1 MDGKDVK
8 EIPLY
13 PYSGAY
19 ARAAGELEQF
29 RASRQTNAK
38 CRNAIDAAIKTVWDG
53 MHLSDGTAKSIL
65 ERFGAERVSYVLADT
80 LLQSGYDGR
89 FSRSNQ
95 TWAHSIPMMVR
106 MEERWETP
114 LTSHP
119 DKINEFVSQARGEL
133 EKSPVQ
139 MPSAEILKTLPVYQ
153 NSMEYAEQ
161 HGESAQ
167 YFASHDANVAC
178 KEAINDAIAWNYQD
192 NCLSREGAKQIVG
205 QYGFD
210 RTFFVLATT
219 IRQQAWDGRISRSNI
234 DWANTQPSFENKDN
248 IGRDM
253 NLEYVVNG
261 NGGSPGLT
269 NLFLT
274 QVREEYK
281 LFQEQEKGQQH
292 QEPEKDFRKVAVYLE
307 SAEWANN
314 HGETEAYRA
323 SVFANQRCR
332 IAIDQEIA
340 AKHQE
345 NHLSTEAA
353 KNILEQFGMERVS
366 CLLAY
371 NIKML
376 PNEGRISAENRK
388 WAKQIPTYQDQN
400 LWGCVCRSHPAL
412 LNLFI
417 EQTRAQIDQL
427 SAQRKQ
433 SIRGQLAEK
442 SPQTS
447 AARKEAPAIK
457 PRKQEASL

>member
-1 MDGKDVK
+1 MDEKDVK

-38 CRNAIDAAIKTVWDG
+38 CRNAIDAAIKTAWDG

-178 KEAINDAIAWNYQD
+178 KEAINNAIAWNYQD
-192 NCLSREGAKQIVG
+192 NCLSEKGAKQIVG

-210 RTFFVLATT
+210 RTFFVLAAT

-248 IGRDM
+248 MGRDI
-253 NLEYVVNG
+253 NLEYVVSG
-261 NGGSPGLT
+261 SGSPGLT

-281 LFQEQEKGQQH
+281 LFQEQEKGQQRK
-292 QEPEKDFRKVAVYLE
+292 EPEKDFRKAAVYLRSAQWAE
-307 SAEWANN
+307 S
-314 HGETEAYRA
+314 HGEMEAYRA
-323 SVFANQRCR
+323 SAFANQRCR
-332 IAIDQEIA
+332 IAIDREIT

-345 NHLSTEAA
+345 SHLSTEAA
-353 KNILEQFGMERVS
+353 KNILEQFGVERVS

-371 NIKML
+371 NVQML
-376 PNEGRISAENRK
+376 PNEGRLSAENRK
-388 WAKQIPTYQDQN
+388 WAEQIPTYQDQN

-417 EQTRAQIDQL
+417 EQTRTQIEQL

-442 SPQTS
+442 PPQTS
-447 AARKEAPAIK
+447 AAQKEMPVAK
-457 PRKQEASL
+457 SRKQEASL